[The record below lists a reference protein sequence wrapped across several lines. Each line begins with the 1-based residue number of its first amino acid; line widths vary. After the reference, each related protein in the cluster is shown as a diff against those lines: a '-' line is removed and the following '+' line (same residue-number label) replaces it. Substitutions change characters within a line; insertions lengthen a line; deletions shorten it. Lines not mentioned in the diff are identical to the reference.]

1 MPALRFTAPNLAGAQ
16 VVASERRDCKIRPT
30 FIMVD
35 NSLGAADRII
45 TLRDSYTPDV
55 SNAVAAPA
63 AQTPDKL
70 TFTVVITGC
79 ESLRDELK
87 DIEILGDLLC
97 YANVADADCLITVG
111 YEFIKE

>member
-35 NSLGAADRII
+35 NSLGLADRII

-55 SNAVAAPA
+55 SNAAAIPA
-63 AQTPDKL
+63 PQVPDKL

-97 YANVADADCLITVG
+97 YADAAAAACIITVG
-111 YEFIKE
+111 YEPIEE

>member
-1 MPALRFTAPNLAGAQ
+1 MPALRFTAPILAGAQ

-35 NSLGAADRII
+35 NTLGVGDRII

-55 SNAVAAPA
+55 SNAVAPPVPP
-63 AQTPDKL
+63 QVPDKL
-70 TFTVVITGC
+70 SFTVVITGC
-79 ESLRDELK
+79 VSLRDELK

-97 YANVADADCLITVG
+97 YADVAGAIITVG
-111 YEFIKE
+111 YEPIKD

>member
-1 MPALRFTAPNLAGAQ
+1 MPALRFAAVAVGAPQ

-35 NSLGAADRII
+35 NSLGAADRTI

-55 SNAVAAPA
+55 SDAVAVPA
-63 AQTPDKL
+63 AQIPDKI

-97 YANVADADCLITVG
+97 YANVADAGCIITVG
-111 YEFIKE
+111 YEPSTE